1 MGARTA
7 LRLGRVAGIEILVDW
22 SLLIIFSLITLSLG
36 AGLFPAWH
44 PDWGPLLIWG
54 TAIAAALLFFGS
66 VLLHELSHAIVGR
79 ANGIPIPRITL
90 FMFGGM
96 AHMEKEPPSW
106 RAELYMAAVGP
117 ITSLVLGFV
126 FLGLAKMVIGPMEI
140 DPDNPQQS
148 FATLGPTVSLLMWL
162 GPINIILGLFNL
174 VPGFPL
180 DGGRIL
186 RAALWGATG
195 DLLTATRRASAVGQ
209 GFAWVLMGSGF
220 LMILGLRVPIFGAGF
235 INGLWLALIGWFLN
249 NAAVMSYRQLL
260 VHQWLEDVP
269 VLRIMHTRFERV
281 APQLS
286 LQALVDEHLMPSGQ
300 RAFPVEERGQ
310 FIGMICLR
318 DLPKRPRDAWK
329 TTTVGDIM
337 TPRHELVTLSPEQ
350 DAAAALD
357 LFGKRDVNQLPVLKN
372 EQLLGFVRR
381 EDILKWLSLHA
392 GLTVTEGG
400 RPASRPLG

>member
-1 MGARTA
+1 MGSRTA

-44 PDWGPLLIWG
+44 PDWGPLLVWG
-54 TAIAAALLFFGS
+54 TALAAALLFFAS

-117 ITSLVLGFV
+117 ITSLALGFI
-126 FLGLAKMVIGPMEI
+126 FLTLAEIVIGPIEI
-140 DPDNPQQS
+140 DPNNPQQS
-148 FATLGPTVSLLMWL
+148 FAHLGPTVSLLMWL
-162 GPINIILGLFNL
+162 GPVNIILGLFNL

-186 RAALWGATG
+186 RAAMWGATG
-195 DLLTATRRASAVGQ
+195 DLVTATRRASAVGQ

-220 LMILGLRVPIFGAGF
+220 LMILGLRVPIFGGGF
-235 INGLWLALIGWFLN
+235 VNGLWLALIGWFLN

-260 VHQWLEDVP
+260 VHQRLEDVP
-269 VLRIMHTRFERV
+269 VLRLMHTRFERV
-281 APQLS
+281 TPQLS
-286 LQALVDEHLMPSGQ
+286 LQELVDEHLMSSGQ
-300 RAFPVEERGQ
+300 RAFPVEERGR
-310 FIGMICLR
+310 FVGLICLR
-318 DLPKRPRDAWK
+318 DLPKRPRSAWR
-329 TTTVGDIM
+329 TTTVAEIM
-337 TPRHELVTLSPEQ
+337 TPADKLVTLAPEQ

-357 LFGKRDVNQLPVLKN
+357 LFGKRDVNQLPVVKDG
-372 EQLLGFVRR
+372 QVLGLVRR
-381 EDILKWLSLHA
+381 EDLLKWLSLHA
-392 GLTVTEGG
+392 GLPVTERD
-400 RPASRPLG
+400 RPVSRPLG

>member
-1 MGARTA
+1 MGARA
-7 LRLGRVAGIEILVDW
+7 AFRLGRVAGIEVFVDW

-44 PDWGPLLIWG
+44 PDWEPLLSWT

-66 VLLHELSHAIVGR
+66 VLLHELSHALVGR
-79 ANGIPIPRITL
+79 AKGIPIPRITL

-117 ITSLVLGFV
+117 ITSLALGFV
-126 FLGLAKMVIGPMEI
+126 FLGLAKLVAGPLEI
-140 DPDNPQQS
+140 DPDNPQQA
-148 FATLGPTVSLLMWL
+148 FAALGPVVSLLLWL
-162 GPINIILGLFNL
+162 GPINIMLGLFNL
-174 VPGFPL
+174 VPGYPL

-195 DLLTATRRASAVGQ
+195 DLLAATRRASTVGQ
-209 GFAWVLMGSGF
+209 GFAWVLMASGF
-220 LMILGLRVPIFGAGF
+220 LMIMGLRVPVFGGGF

-260 VHQWLEDVP
+260 IHQWLEDVP
-269 VLRIMHTRFERV
+269 VTRLMHTRFERV
-281 APQLS
+281 EPQLS
-286 LQALVDEHLMPSGQ
+286 LQNLVDEHLMPSGQ
-300 RAFPVEERGQ
+300 RAFPVEERGR
-310 FIGMICLR
+310 FVGMICLR
-318 DLPKRPRDAWK
+318 DLPKRPPAAWS

-337 TPRHELVTLSPEQ
+337 TPVRELATLAPEQ
-350 DAAAALD
+350 YAAEALD
-357 LFGKRDVNQLPVLKN
+357 LFGKRDVNQLPVVKN
-372 EQLLGFVRR
+372 GELLGLIRR

-392 GLTVTEGG
+392 STALAKTD
-400 RPASRPLG
+400 RPMSKPLH

>member
-7 LRLGRVAGIEILVDW
+7 LRLGRVAGIEVLIDW

-36 AGLFPAWH
+36 LGLFPAWH

-66 VLLHELSHAIVGR
+66 VLLHELSHAVVGR

-126 FLGLAKMVIGPMEI
+126 FLGLAKLVIGSIEI

-148 FATLGPTVSLLMWL
+148 FAALGPTVSLLMWL

-195 DLLTATRRASAVGQ
+195 DLLTATRRAAAVGQ
-209 GFAWVLMGSGF
+209 GFAWVLMASGF
-220 LMILGLRVPIFGAGF
+220 LMILGLRVPFFGAGF
-235 INGLWLALIGWFLN
+235 INGLWIALIGWFLN

-260 VHQWLEDVP
+260 IHQWLEDVP
-269 VLRIMHTRFERV
+269 VMRLMHTRFERV
-281 APQLS
+281 EPRLT
-286 LQALVDEHLMPSGQ
+286 LQELVDDYLMPSGQ
-300 RAFPVEERGQ
+300 RAFPVEERGR
-310 FIGMICLR
+310 FVGMICLS
-318 DLPKRPRDAWK
+318 DLPKSPRSEWRA
-329 TTTVGDIM
+329 TTVRDIM
-337 TPRHELVTLSPEQ
+337 TPVSELVTVSPDR
-350 DAAAALD
+350 DASEALN
-357 LFGKRDVNQLPVLKN
+357 LFGRRNVNQLPVVKN
-372 EQLLGFVRR
+372 GTLLGLIRR

-392 GLTVTEGG
+392 GAAAAEGEG
-400 RPASRPLG
+400 PVSRPLG

>member
-7 LRLGRVAGIEILVDW
+7 LRLGRVAGIEIFVDW

-44 PDWGPLLIWG
+44 PDWGSALIWT
-54 TAIAAALLFFGS
+54 TAITAALLFFGS
-66 VLLHELSHAIVGR
+66 VLLHELSHAVVGR
-79 ANGIPIPRITL
+79 AHGIPIPRITL

-117 ITSLVLGFV
+117 ITSFVLGFV
-126 FLGLAKMVIGPMEI
+126 FLGLAKLVVGPIEI

-148 FATLGPTVSLLMWL
+148 FGELGPTVSLLMWL

-195 DLLTATRRASAVGQ
+195 DLLTATRRASIVGQ
-209 GFAWVLMGSGF
+209 GFAWVLMASGF
-220 LMILGLRVPIFGAGF
+220 LMILGLRVPIFGSGF
-235 INGLWLALIGWFLN
+235 INGLWIALIGWFLN

-260 VHQWLEDVP
+260 VHQWLEHVP
-269 VLRIMHTRFERV
+269 VMRLMHTRFVRV
-281 APQLS
+281 EPQLS
-286 LQALVDEHLMPSGQ
+286 LQDLVDDYLMPSGQ
-300 RAFPVEERGQ
+300 RAFPVEERGR
-310 FIGMICLR
+310 FVGMICLS
-318 DLPKRPRDAWK
+318 DLPKSPRSEWHA
-329 TTTVGDIM
+329 TTVRDIM
-337 TPRHELVTLSPEQ
+337 TPASKLVTLSPDQ
-350 DAAAALD
+350 DATEALD
-357 LFGKRDVNQLPVLKN
+357 LFGRRNVNQLPVVKDDK
-372 EQLLGFVRR
+372 LLGLIRR
-381 EDILKWLSLHA
+381 EDILTWLSLHA
-392 GLTVTEGG
+392 GTAVTEGDQ
-400 RPASRPLG
+400 PISRPLG